1 MRQTPPQRWISLW
14 SGPEMRSLPGFVL
27 AVLALLVRPSPT
39 ALKQAAGKA
48 RL

>member
-14 SGPEMRSLPGFVL
+14 SGPEISLPGFVL